1 MVADIKTNKTFQNT
15 IKELFIRCRKLNVL
29 LVFITPS
36 YFYVPKDAKLNSAHS
51 LIKKINNRAKYCN

>member
-1 MVADIKTNKTFQNT
+1 MAADITTNKTFHNT

-36 YFYVPKDAKLNSAHS
+36 YFYVPTDAKFNSAHS
-51 LIKKINNRAKYCN
+51 LIKKINNRA